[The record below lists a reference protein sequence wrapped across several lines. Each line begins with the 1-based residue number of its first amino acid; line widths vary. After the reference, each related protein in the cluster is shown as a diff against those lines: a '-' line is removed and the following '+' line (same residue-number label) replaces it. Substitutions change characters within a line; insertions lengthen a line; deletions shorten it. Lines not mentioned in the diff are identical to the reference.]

1 MTSVT
6 IENPFLSLDQNIVGD
21 IFTSTAVM
29 DNLTILCD
37 DFGSRFGGTAGERLA
52 AEFIENRLAEFG
64 LTNVHREEVDY
75 ISWSRGEAKLEIMS
89 PLQKEIPCITLP
101 HSPPANLAGVIVDMG
116 DGDPAEFDLLTNS
129 VINPGE
135 TKRWIHR
142 QEKYGRSLLAGA
154 VGFIFVNHYPGY
166 GPATGGI
173 GAGREAPLPG
183 ISIAKEDGN
192 FIQRLV
198 QRQGQVKIRL
208 TSTDRCQP
216 NKSWNIVGDLPGQQ
230 HPQEIV
236 MLGCH
241 YDGHDISQ
249 GATDPASGV
258 AAVLEA
264 ARVLAK
270 YAAVLPRTIRF
281 VLWGVEEIGLLG
293 SKAYVQAHADQL
305 HNIRFYLN
313 LDAAGAR
320 LNDVVLNQWP
330 ALEALYK
337 GWGAEMAHEFVVR
350 QSLNAHSDH
359 YPFFMAGVP
368 TGGLESSLKHSGGR
382 GYGHTKY
389 DTLDKVQLSH
399 LREASALAARLALR
413 LASEENWPVVRRDT
427 QAVLDILDSPEY
439 QEESEF
445 EARLKALG
453 EGLCGPSTGS
463 ISHYPR

>member
-116 DGDPAEFDLLTNS
+116 DGDPAEFDRRAADIKGKIVLTNS

-173 GAGREAPLPG
+173 GAGREAPIPG

-216 NKSWNIVGDLPGQQ
+216 NK
-230 HPQEIV
+230 
-236 MLGCH
+236 CH

-258 AAVLEA
+258 AAALEA

-281 VLWGVEEIGLLG
+281 ALWGVEEIGLLG
-293 SKAYVQAHADQL
+293 SKAYVQAQADQL
-305 HNIRFYLN
+305 NNIRFYLN

-337 GWGAEMAHEFVVR
+337 RWGAEMAHEFVVR

-389 DTLDKVQLSH
+389 DTLDKVQLST

-413 LASEENWPVVRRDT
+413 LASEENWPVVRRDQ

-439 QEESEF
+439 QEEAEF
-445 EARLKALG
+445 KARLKALG
-453 EGLCGPSTGS
+453 EELCGA
-463 ISHYPR
+463 